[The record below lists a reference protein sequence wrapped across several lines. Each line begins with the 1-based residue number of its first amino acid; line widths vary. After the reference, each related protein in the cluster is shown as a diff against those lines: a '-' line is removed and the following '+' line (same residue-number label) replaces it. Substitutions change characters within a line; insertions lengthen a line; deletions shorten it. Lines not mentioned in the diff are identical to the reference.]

1 MIYTK
6 FPRFTDGNAM
16 TYANNR
22 RISVYPTFIS
32 LYTGCGG
39 LDLGFI
45 ENGFAPIVASDL
57 FDAALD
63 TYEAELLLLSAR
75 DGYEHVA
82 QMMRDGMHRMIRGD
96 IHDHMDEFCVGM
108 ADVIIGGPPCVAFST
123 AGKMDPNDP
132 RAINVYTFM
141 TIVDTVQPYVFV
153 MENVEALAKNKRWA
167 GTLAAIVDMADKAGY
182 DITVNTVDAADYGTP
197 QHRQRMIM
205 VGTSRRQGIEKS
217 SEMISRLRPD
227 DYTSVRTAINALPH
241 YGEDGNDNKCNA
253 KIVPMRNPILRKS
266 PYAGMLF
273 NGRGRVINLDAPSP
287 TICAAIGGS
296 NTHIIDQNA
305 LDDKSVENW
314 VIGYKRQLE
323 SGGKSIAADEI
334 PSRLRRLTVE
344 ECAALQ
350 SFPIDYPWHGSKSD
364 RFKQIGN
371 AVPPTLSRAVAE
383 HVKQILD

>member
-1 MIYTK
+1 ME
-6 FPRFTDGNAM
+6 RQM
-16 TYANNR
+16 QNN
-22 RISVYPTFIS
+22 SDTHPTFIS

-45 ENGFAPIVASDL
+45 ENGFTPLIASDL

-63 TYEAELLLLSAR
+63 TYEAELHLLSTR

-82 QMMRDGMHRMIRGD
+82 RTMRDNRHRTIRGD
-96 IHDHMDEFCVGM
+96 IHDHIDEFHSGM
-108 ADVIIGGPPCVAFST
+108 TDVIIGGPPCVAFST

-132 RAINVYTFM
+132 RAVNVYTFM
-141 TIVDTVQPYVFV
+141 TIVDAVQPYVFV
-153 MENVEALAKNKRWA
+153 MENVEALAKNKRWT
-167 GTLAAIVDMADKAGY
+167 GTLAAIIDMADNAGY
-182 DITVNTVDAADYGTP
+182 DVTINTVDAADYGTP
-197 QHRQRMIM
+197 QHRRRMIM

-217 SEMISRLRPD
+217 SEMISRLRPA
-227 DYTSVRTAINALPH
+227 DYTSVRTAIGALPR
-241 YGEDGNDNKCNA
+241 YGTSGNDSKCNA

-273 NGRGRVINLDAPSP
+273 NGRGRCINLDEPSP

-296 NTHIIDQNA
+296 HTHIIDQNA

-314 VIGYKRQLE
+314 IIGYKERLKG
-323 SGGKSIAADEI
+323 GGKPISADEV

-344 ECAALQ
+344 ECAVLQ

-371 AVPPTLSRAVAE
+371 AVPPMLSSFVAK
-383 HVKQILD
+383 HVRQILK

>member
-1 MIYTK
+1 MQ
-6 FPRFTDGNAM
+6 
-16 TYANNR
+16 NN
-22 RISVYPTFIS
+22 SDTHPTFIS

-45 ENGFAPIVASDL
+45 ENGFTPLIASDL

-63 TYEAELLLLSAR
+63 TYEAELYLLSTR

-82 QMMRDGMHRMIRGD
+82 RAMRDDRHRTIRGD
-96 IHDHMDEFCVGM
+96 IHDHIDEFHSGM
-108 ADVIIGGPPCVAFST
+108 TDVIIGGPPCVAFST

-132 RAINVYTFM
+132 RAVNVYTFM
-141 TIVDTVQPYVFV
+141 TIVDAVQPYVFV
-153 MENVEALAKNKRWA
+153 MENVEALAKNKRWT
-167 GTLAAIVDMADKAGY
+167 GTLAAIVDMADNAGY
-182 DITVNTVDAADYGTP
+182 DVTINTVDAADYGTP
-197 QHRQRMIM
+197 QHRRRMIM
-205 VGTSRRQGIEKS
+205 VGTSRRHGINQVQK
-217 SEMISRLRPD
+217 MIPRLRPD

-305 LDDKSVENW
+305 LDDKNVENW
-314 VIGYKRQLE
+314 IIGYKERLKG
-323 SGGKSIAADEI
+323 GGKPISADEV
-334 PSRLRRLTVE
+334 PSRLRRLTIE
-344 ECAALQ
+344 ECAVLQ

-371 AVPPTLSRAVAE
+371 AVPPMLSSFVAK
-383 HVKQILD
+383 HVKQVLK